1 VARSVSPTGVGGLDT
16 GSKQI
21 SKHVDKNACRG
32 VVKTRVLTHVSSCV
46 NTCLSGQSPPRSCI
60 VKPLNPTP
68 PPTSN
73 WVIRGQ
79 VCVCAELVVL
89 RVCWAQNRYPKRCH
103 GSATVT
109 RANSTFAEVMVSI
122 SVRSLYTIPEHC
134 LVRRTA
140 RRRLQ
145 VSRDHCIHTSHTLA
159 VVGSGRLWPSRAGL
173 GRLWRAVVGSGR
185 LWPSRAGLGRLWR
198 AVVGSG
204 RLWPSRAG
212 REWL

>member
-134 LVRRTA
+134 LVHRTA
-140 RRRLQ
+140 RQLQ
-145 VSRDHCIHTSHTLA
+145 VSRDHCIHTSHTFRPAPRFSSPSSHPPISHPKAVPQLA
-159 VVGSGRLWPSRAGL
+159 HTPHKRGEKSGHHRKDD
-173 GRLWRAVVGSGR
+173 SG
-185 LWPSRAGLGRLWR
+185 P
-198 AVVGSG
+198 
-204 RLWPSRAG
+204 
-212 REWL
+212 